1 MAREAL
7 RCDVCAVRG
16 LAACA
21 ALDDAQRRELA
32 KLGHHRR
39 LKRGETLFA
48 SGDDNAL
55 TATLTSGVLKVS
67 RFDEDGTEHILSLI
81 HPAGFAG
88 ELFAPVAH
96 HDVVA
101 VTDCELCV
109 FPRGDYER
117 ALERFPALGRALLR
131 RSSQDLL
138 EARTMLAA
146 VTSRTA
152 MQRVAGFLL
161 AIAQAANDTECHP
174 AAEFDL
180 VLSRGEIASLLG
192 LTIETVSRQLTR
204 LEKDGVI
211 ERNGARGIRLTD
223 AARLQG
229 LAS

>member
-1 MAREAL
+1 
-7 RCDVCAVRG
+7 
-16 LAACA
+16 
-21 ALDDAQRRELA
+21 
-32 KLGHHRR
+32 
-39 LKRGETLFA
+39 
-48 SGDDNAL
+48 
-55 TATLTSGVLKVS
+55 
-67 RFDEDGTEHILSLI
+67 
-81 HPAGFAG
+81 
-88 ELFAPVAH
+88 
-96 HDVVA
+96 
-101 VTDCELCV
+101 
-109 FPRGDYER
+109 
-117 ALERFPALGRALLR
+117 
-131 RSSQDLL
+131 
-138 EARTMLAA
+138 MLAA

-204 LEKDGVI
+204 LEKEGVI